1 MFRWNKCYRE
11 TVVVPW
17 FVTLTENGSLKVW
30 RHGEWD
36 AQVYLIKMEH
46 KFISLLY
53 LFQCVVN
60 LFNTFKQLLDHMWFD
75 VSLKDRL
82 SWNIVFMY
90 IFLNFFDVDNCKMFE
105 FCFIL
110 YIWKPF
116 CIFPDP
122 MSPGVYTKVFDYV
135 NWIQQTIVQN

>member
-1 MFRWNKCYRE
+1 MAAWRCD
-11 TVVVPW
+11 VM
-17 FVTLTENGSLKVW
+17 GSGMRRYICK
-30 RHGEWD
+30 
-36 AQVYLIKMEH
+36 KMEQC

-90 IFLNFFDVDNCKMFE
+90 IFLNFFDVDKCKMFE

-110 YIWKPF
+110 YIWKLF
-116 CIFPDP
+116 
-122 MSPGVYTKVFDYV
+122 VYFQILCRQEYIRKYLIT
-135 NWIQQTIVQN
+135 WIGYNKRLFKIKTRTTEQFYCLRFFVT